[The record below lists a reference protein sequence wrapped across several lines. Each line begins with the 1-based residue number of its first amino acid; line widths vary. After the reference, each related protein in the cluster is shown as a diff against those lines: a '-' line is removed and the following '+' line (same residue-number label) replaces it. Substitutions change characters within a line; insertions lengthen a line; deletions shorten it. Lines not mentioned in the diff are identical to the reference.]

1 MTYSERS
8 AQIALEANIA
18 VMVLTNTQG
27 HDIEFLALKPQMLAE
42 SELAA
47 VAERWPGRGLASA
60 AVIGLCGAEV
70 RWAFKEPLEPCVE
83 SAISFAFLIH
93 VNDLL
98 RARERERVA
107 YRPAPGVVELER
119 MYALPDTRPYRRL
132 TRAQRRA

>member
-27 HDIEFLALKPQMLAE
+27 HDIEFLACINRLLNCAF
-42 SELAA
+42 
-47 VAERWPGRGLASA
+47 PGRGLASA